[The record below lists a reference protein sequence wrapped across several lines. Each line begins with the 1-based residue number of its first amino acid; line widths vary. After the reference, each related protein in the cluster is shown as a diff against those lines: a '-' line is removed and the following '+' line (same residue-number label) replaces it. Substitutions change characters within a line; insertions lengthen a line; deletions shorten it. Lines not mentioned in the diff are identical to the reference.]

1 MKFECTDELQNF
13 SFEDCIIKRFEA
25 TDSTVSFE
33 VEALIVKPSNSQN
46 PNYTESYAGTALIR
60 LIGGR
65 LLSGRKEGFRYYD
78 ADDRLISVTP
88 DEELGPEQLR
98 EFPSRCK
105 DAYLFRLEESPA
117 GEGRVLLDISI
128 EFPAE
133 EEYAS
138 PNDSDSYALT
148 ASCEKVIIGWDQY
161 LNRVQR

>member
-88 DEELGPEQLR
+88 DEELSPEQLS
-98 EFPSRCK
+98 EFPSRCR
-105 DAYLFRLEESPA
+105 DAYLFRLEEAAVRDGSV
-117 GEGRVLLDISI
+117 RLDICI

-133 EEYAS
+133 EEYAA
-138 PNDSDSYALT
+138 PGDADSYALT